1 MSEGFQFDPTGGDY
15 PFSAGHRGV
24 ETSIEAATSINKALP
39 RLQSAVLDVVR
50 AAGRSGATADEVAV
64 ALGWERWRTR
74 PRTSELRKA
83 GRIVDSGRRRDSLS
97 GIASIVWVTP
107 EYAGGAQ

>member
-1 MSEGFQFDPTGGDY
+1 MGDQSY
-15 PFSAGHRGV
+15 PFAAGHRGV
-24 ETSIEAATSINKALP
+24 DTSIEAASKINHALP
-39 RLQSAVLDVVR
+39 RLQSEVLAVI
-50 AAGRSGATADEVAV
+50 RSTGASGVTSDEVALV
-64 ALGWERWRTR
+64 LGWERWRTR

-107 EYAGGAQ
+107 EHKEAAR